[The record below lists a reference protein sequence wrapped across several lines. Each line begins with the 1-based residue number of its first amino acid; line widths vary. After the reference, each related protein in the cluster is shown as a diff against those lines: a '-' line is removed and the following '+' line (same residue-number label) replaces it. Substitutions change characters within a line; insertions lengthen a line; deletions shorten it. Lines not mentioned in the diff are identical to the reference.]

1 MKPPS
6 LSLGIEEEYQTIDPE
21 TRDLR
26 SHIQMEILSKAKLK
40 IAEKV
45 KAEMHQAVVEVGTKV
60 CRDIKEARED
70 MRNLRREMI
79 SVASENGLLLGS
91 ASTHPFADWKV
102 QEIYPDERYHRVV
115 EDMQLVARANLVFG
129 LHVHVGIEDRDT
141 AIHIMN
147 SMRYFL
153 PHILALSSNSPFWMG
168 METGFKSY
176 RSKVFERFPRT
187 GIPDVF
193 ANWADY
199 ETFVNLLVKTNC
211 IDNGKKIWWDIRPHP
226 FFETIEVRVCD
237 IPMRLDETLA
247 IAALIQATAAML
259 YKLHA
264 SNKSY
269 RIYGRALISENKFRA
284 CRYGLDGKL
293 IDFGKEEE
301 VPIRKLMLEYLH
313 LIDDVVDELGSR
325 DEINYIHE
333 MLNMGSG
340 ADRQLKVFRE
350 TGDLKKVVDYIVE
363 ETRVGVFDNE
373 PARKIMTLPD
383 ILAILERDFLTP
395 PLLTDLTTTPFD
407 PELSPGAYNA
417 VNTCLRIQPEE
428 KVTVIT
434 DVANREIA
442 ASIAKELAKV
452 GSPFKAF
459 VLEELADRPLTGLPQ
474 EIADDMETS
483 HVSIFAVRVQQN
495 ELKSRMEMTDIVNR
509 RRMRHAHMVNINHEI
524 MLEGMRADFNSVDAL
539 SKKVI
544 EIVTKAKQVRAK
556 NPAGSD
562 LVADLESQLQ
572 VDQDQRHH
580 QP

>member
-1 MKPPS
+1 MKRPS

-199 ETFVNLLVKTNC
+199 DTFVNLLVKTNC
-211 IDNGKKIWWDIRPHP
+211 IDNGKKIWWDVRPHP

-259 YKLHA
+259 WKLHA

-363 ETRVGVFDNE
+363 ETRVGVFDSE
-373 PARKIMTLPD
+373 PAR
-383 ILAILERDFLTP
+383 R
-395 PLLTDLTTTPFD
+395 
-407 PELSPGAYNA
+407 
-417 VNTCLRIQPEE
+417 
-428 KVTVIT
+428 
-434 DVANREIA
+434 
-442 ASIAKELAKV
+442 
-452 GSPFKAF
+452 
-459 VLEELADRPLTGLPQ
+459 
-474 EIADDMETS
+474 
-483 HVSIFAVRVQQN
+483 
-495 ELKSRMEMTDIVNR
+495 
-509 RRMRHAHMVNINHEI
+509 
-524 MLEGMRADFNSVDAL
+524 
-539 SKKVI
+539 
-544 EIVTKAKQVRAK
+544 
-556 NPAGSD
+556 
-562 LVADLESQLQ
+562 
-572 VDQDQRHH
+572 
-580 QP
+580 